1 MNNKYVYIYMDL
13 AVDAAVRG
21 KEGRLRLLVANAGS
35 QRFHTNLAVDSGHH
49 FGLRLEIAELSWGR
63 RRRFCARLL
72 YFRKKGSSG
81 NSNPL

>member
-1 MNNKYVYIYMDL
+1 MYIFIYMDL

-63 RRRFCARLL
+63 RRFCARLL